1 VVLLQIERIVLIMNW
16 YNKNIKTAFV
26 PGGME
31 PISDKYDRGWS
42 PPSSLHREKDFTK
55 VKTHPFVSTNIR
67 GRDHHRNT
75 SNLEPED
82 AARDIRDIPSEPVL
96 MDQDPPTGEGV
107 NKEQFVD
114 EKDKMP
120 GGDEVSKRLDRGLP
134 PRKKTIYKRLRDGS
148 LVGPVNKL

>member
-1 VVLLQIERIVLIMNW
+1 MNW
-16 YNKNIKTAFV
+16 YKKNIKTAYT

-31 PISDKYDRGWS
+31 PIMDKYDRGWS
-42 PPSSLHREKDFTK
+42 PPAAKH
-55 VKTHPFVSTNIR
+55 KTEFNGRTTANPFLGTNVR

-75 SNLEPED
+75 SDLEPEED
-82 AARDIRDIPSEPVL
+82 TQHIRDIPSEPVL

-120 GGDEVSKRLDRGLP
+120 GGNEVSKRLDKGLP
-134 PRKKTIYKRLRDGS
+134 PRKKSVYKRLRDGS
-148 LVGPVNKL
+148 LAGPVNRL